1 MGLSGF
7 PIRLHSSLVMGII
20 LSDGLSAIRM
30 FRISNASI
38 ERFELLFEQV
48 GTWCSG
54 RFSGSV
60 GT

>member
-7 PIRLHSSLVMGII
+7 LIRLHPSLVMGII

-38 ERFELLFEQV
+38 GRFELLFERV

-54 RFSGSV
+54 RFSVSI

>member
-1 MGLSGF
+1 MEPSGF
-7 PIRLHSSLVMGII
+7 LIRLHSLLVMDIM
-20 LSDGLSAIRM
+20 LSDGMSAIRK
-30 FRISNASI
+30 FIISNASI

-54 RFSGSV
+54 RFSDSI